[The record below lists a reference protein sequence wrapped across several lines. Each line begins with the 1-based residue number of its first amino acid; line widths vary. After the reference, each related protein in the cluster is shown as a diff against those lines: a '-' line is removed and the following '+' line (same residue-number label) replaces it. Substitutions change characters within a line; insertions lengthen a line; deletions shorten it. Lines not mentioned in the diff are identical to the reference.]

1 MNKIKNELQYKI
13 LGIILY
19 LFSSLAGLSILFV
32 CSPRKLLF
40 DENIETEKIKLNLY
54 KNFAKSIYDNINT
67 PIIKS
72 ITVTKDNENCPKNFE
87 TLTIKNQYNGKF
99 SKFYGNKRI
108 CIERLDNSEY
118 SFANLLKISSY
129 VEINKNK
136 KKCGKLFK
144 DSNLYIY
151 TSENMC
157 PLNYIE
163 ITSISR
169 AKNISLFHYK
179 ISPDDQYFTP
189 IYGYDPKYPVITNIE
204 VINNYRICLER
215 NNNEIY
221 GMFSRCEF
229 PDNNK
234 CFIEDNYEQIYSLDN
249 NDNYKLN
256 PKNLAK
262 WNLANDKNIRHNF
275 CKEDLNFNVFA
286 YGYINFTEKNY
297 EQFVEEFPSN
307 DYTNNALYRAYKVFN
322 YSNNID
328 KVFYLISYNLL
339 VWSVIHFV
347 IQIMLYLGKKGIRN
361 IYIRNGIILFFFK
374 LISLFGL
381 IINYYCFFL
390 KIEKVYIKMVDK
402 PRNKIL
408 EYYNSTRKNFIIKI
422 IIICVVGF
430 LVFCFDLIVLF
441 FSITIQWGF
450 DFKIEKTEVEKK
462 ETKAET
468 KIDLNFD
475 TNHDIKIKS
484 KIESNVDIK
493 RESKTRMETKTET
506 KTKTK
511 TETKENNII
520 NNNNDQIILDDIN
533 GSYGEPS
540 FLDNL
545 DKVNTKEMV
554 KENNQF
560 NMPFNEV
567 KKIKENSKKINLFF
581 ICKDN
586 ISKCYLIQIDEN
598 ESFLI
603 ALNILRETYPD
614 LKEKNMLVFQCES
627 RIINKEKTIYENGL
641 RNNSKIFIISK

>member
-67 PIIKS
+67 SLIKS
-72 ITVTKDNENCPKNFE
+72 ITLTKDNENCPKNFE

-99 SKFYGNKRI
+99 SKFYGNKSI

-118 SFANLLKISSY
+118 SFSNLLKISSY
-129 VEINKNK
+129 REINKNK
-136 KKCGKLFK
+136 KRCGKLFK

-169 AKNISLFHYK
+169 AKNISPFHYRV
-179 ISPDDQYFTP
+179 SPDDQYFTP
-189 IYGYDPKYPVITNIE
+189 IYGDNPKYPVITNIE
-204 VINNYRICLER
+204 VINNYRICLEKH
-215 NNNEIY
+215 NN
-221 GMFSRCEF
+221 GMYDMLSLCEF

-234 CFIEDNYEQIYSLDN
+234 CFIEDNFEQIYSLDN

-262 WNLANDKNIRHNF
+262 WNLANDKNIKHNF
-275 CKEDLNFNVFA
+275 CKEDLNFNLFA

-307 DYTNNALYRAYKVFN
+307 DYTNNALYRTYKAFK

-328 KVFYLISYNLL
+328 KMFYLISYNLF
-339 VWSVIHFV
+339 VWSVIHFI

-381 IINYYCFFL
+381 IINYYCFLL

-422 IIICVVGF
+422 ILICVIGF
-430 LVFCFDLIVLF
+430 LVLCFDLIVLF

-450 DFKIEKTEVEKK
+450 DFKIEKIEVEKK
-462 ETKAET
+462 ETKTET

-475 TNHDIKIKS
+475 INNDIKIKA
-484 KIESNVDIK
+484 KIESKEDIK
-493 RESKTRMETKTET
+493 RESKTRVETKTET
-506 KTKTK
+506 KAK
-511 TETKENNII
+511 TETKENDII
-520 NNNNDQIILDDIN
+520 NNNNDRIILDDEIN

-540 FLDNL
+540 FLDNF
-545 DKVNTKEMV
+545 DKVNTKEIV
-554 KENNQF
+554 KDNNQF
-560 NMPFNEV
+560 NMPFNEE

-598 ESFLI
+598 ESFMNAI
-603 ALNILRETYPD
+603 NKLRDSYIG
-614 LKEKNMLVFQCES
+614 LKEKNMIVFQYES
-627 RIINKEKTIYENGL
+627 SIINKEKSIYENGL
-641 RNNSKIFIISK
+641 LNNSKIYIISK